1 MDRQALSIAK
11 LCVFE
16 VPGLTDH
23 ALALTLPEVLAVG
36 ALAEIQPVP
45 FCPVYVLGLSLW
57 RDQLVTVIDLCAALT
72 NSKADPHHLII
83 ASRYLIG
90 QAIWGDRRELFAW
103 PIMRGTDT
111 VSVTL
116 SDVRLSKDSALRS
129 ELIYSVI
136 HSNENDYLL
145 VNAGGFAPK

>member
-16 VPGLTDH
+16 VPGLADH
-23 ALALTLPEVLAVG
+23 ELALTLPEVLAVG

-45 FCPVYVLGLSLW
+45 FCPEFVLGLSLW
-57 RDQLVTVIDLCAALT
+57 RDQLVTVIDLAAALT
-72 NSKADPHHLII
+72 GAKADPHHVIV

-90 QAIWGDRRELFAW
+90 QAIWGDRRDLFAW
-103 PIMRGTDT
+103 PIMKGTET
-111 VSVTL
+111 VSVML
-116 SDVRLSKDSALRS
+116 SDVQLSQDSTLTS
-129 ELIYSVI
+129 DLIYSVI
-136 HSNENDYLL
+136 HSEDKVFLL